1 MAVLAAAL
9 LTEASCGHNAPEPEL
24 TDAPT
29 VSSTTAAKSTVPQES
44 VTFTLNTAFAK
55 DSVVKVYTQAKGG
68 GASTVVTASISVK
81 DNIPTLTLTKA
92 GGITAGDY
100 WVTVTEPDKVESDR
114 LKLTVSDPA

>member
-9 LTEASCGHNAPEPEL
+9 LTEASCGHNAPEPVL

-29 VSSTTAAKSTVPQES
+29 VSTASVAKTANAQES
-44 VTFTLNTAFAK
+44 VDFTLNTAFAK

-68 GASTVVTASISVK
+68 SASTVVTASISVK
-81 DNIPTLTLTKA
+81 DNKPTLTLTKA
-92 GGITAGDY
+92 GGIAASDY

-114 LKLTVSDPA
+114 LKLTVSDPS